1 MSPEPDAVDHG
12 TLVEGMELRR
22 EWIVSEAH
30 LYNPSGSPGHDVLS
44 SPSMIMEMETACAE
58 LAKSGLPADIT
69 TVGFHVDVK
78 HVSPTKPG
86 ASMITKAKLTAIDG
100 RKLTF
105 SVEARDGERLV
116 GTGRHRR
123 AIVSAAELDSSL

>member
-1 MSPEPDAVDHG
+1 VSPGRDEAVHG
-12 TLVEGMELRR
+12 TLVIGMELRR
-22 EWIVSEAH
+22 EWIVGDAH
-30 LYNPSGSPGHDVLS
+30 LYNPTGTPGHDVLS
-44 SPSMIMEMETACAE
+44 SPSMIMEMETTCAE
-58 LAKSGLPADIT
+58 LAKSGLPTDIT

-78 HVSPTKPG
+78 HVSPAKPG
-86 ASMITKAKLTAIDG
+86 ASMITTAKLTAIDR

-123 AIVSAAELDSSL
+123 AIVSAAELNSSL